1 MRRNSFDYAW
11 REGGFRI
18 PDNTIGKNMCK
29 KDEENEFRITDPS
42 NRLLSAGIVEWV
54 NSMKLSF
61 SQRNA
66 FTLALAN
73 QGVFYLNDVSLLD
86 IEAVMLRISTVTSRF
101 MAVWTPDEARHFSE
115 KLSAKRF
122 ALIAQRTRRGNTSN
136 DVIAKLA
143 NRGGTLAQWRI
154 PILPNCSRVAS
165 NTKHLVSLAME
176 VLETRGLAAPLEEN
190 ETPEEALS
198 KVNFQYTKDG
208 SKLFVGTVA
217 EMMCKG
223 IGGFTMFVDSPED
236 KAFSSDIVG
245 WMNVLKLTFDQRQ
258 GLREGLVDQKIVCL
272 TQMAHADVAQLEA
285 KVLSAWPSVEP
296 AFKASLAHA
305 IVEAKSSV
313 LKELK
318 PTKSSPPIYT
328 GV

>member
-1 MRRNSFDYAW
+1 MRRNKFSYAW
-11 REGGFRI
+11 REGGFLV
-18 PDNTIGKNMCK
+18 PDRTIDKNMCK
-29 KDEENEFRITDPS
+29 KNEDHEFRITDPS
-42 NRLLSAGIVEWV
+42 NRQLSAGIVDWV
-54 NSMKLSF
+54 NSMTLSF
-61 SQRNA
+61 DQRNA

-86 IEAVMLRISTVTSRF
+86 IEAVMHRISTVTSRF

-115 KLSAKRF
+115 KLSAQRF
-122 ALIAQRTRRGNTSN
+122 ALIAQRTGGT
-136 DVIAKLA
+136 DVVAKLA
-143 NRGGTLAQWRI
+143 NRGGALAQWRI

-198 KVNFQYTKDG
+198 KVNLQYTKDG

-258 GLREGLVDQKIVCL
+258 GLREGLVDQKIVSL

-305 IVEAKSSV
+305 ILEVKSWV

-318 PTKSSPPIYT
+318 PASPPIYA